1 MRAGGPVEADAM
13 RQAKPADTSAPPG
26 GTLVL
31 MFLLAGKQFALDLGR
46 VEQIIDYQ
54 TPTRTPRRPPFV
66 EGVIEHRG
74 RFLALASLRR
84 RLGVADATPTHPA
97 ILLLRG
103 IGQDPLVGL
112 VVDQVVRVMTLP
124 PDGVLAPPPR
134 VFGIRAEYIRGVAN
148 AGGKP
153 VVWLDE
159 TKLLTSSEPITL
171 LA

>member
-1 MRAGGPVEADAM
+1 MK
-13 RQAKPADTSAPPG
+13 QAKPGFTSAPLG

-31 MFLLAGKQFALDLGR
+31 MFLVAGKQFALDLGR

-54 TPTRTPRRPPFV
+54 LPTKTPRRPPFV

-74 RFLALASLRR
+74 RFLAVASLRR

-103 IGQDPLVGL
+103 IGQDPLIGL

-148 AGGKP
+148 AGGRP

-159 TKLLTSSEPITL
+159 AKLLSSAEPITL

>member
-1 MRAGGPVEADAM
+1 MKKAE
-13 RQAKPADTSAPPG
+13 PAVPSSTAG

-31 MFLLAGKQFALDLGR
+31 MFLVAGKQFAVDLGG

-54 TPTRTPRRPPFV
+54 PPSRTPRRPPFV

-74 RFLALASLRR
+74 RFLAVASLRK
-84 RLGVADATPTHPA
+84 RLGVPEGVPSHPA

-103 IGQDPLVGL
+103 IGQEPVMGL
-112 VVDQVVRVMTLP
+112 VVDQVVQVMSLP
-124 PDGVLAPPPR
+124 PDGVLTPPPR
-134 VFGIRAEYIRGVAN
+134 VFGIRAEFIRGVAN
-148 AGGKP
+148 AGGRP

-159 TKLLTSSEPITL
+159 AKLLTSAETVTL